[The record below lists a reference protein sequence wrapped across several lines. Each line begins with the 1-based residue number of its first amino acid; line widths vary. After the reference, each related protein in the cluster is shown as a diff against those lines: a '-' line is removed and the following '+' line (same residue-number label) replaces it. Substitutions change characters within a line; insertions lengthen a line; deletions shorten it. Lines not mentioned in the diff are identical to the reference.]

1 MTYPPMSIGIV
12 LTDSNIREHFA
23 AVKRGLR
30 QDQESQEQMLRLNV
44 LMAEMQRIRAR
55 IRELEKKP

>member
-1 MTYPPMSIGIV
+1 MTYPFVVRPL
-12 LTDSNIREHFA
+12 LTDANIREHFA

-55 IRELEKKP
+55 IRELENKP